1 MKTIDLRIPVH
12 FLPSL
17 FNSDDSGLNAEDIAA
32 LDAMTAA
39 YLEKNTHFH
48 AIDTRDDCGFL
59 KYHDL
64 QPFGVLAS
72 DCETVTFDIGQNH

>member
-1 MKTIDLRIPVH
+1 MNTIDLRIPVD
-12 FLPSL
+12 FLPAL
-17 FNSDDSGLNAEDIAA
+17 FYSDYTGLSDEDIAA
-32 LDAMTAA
+32 LDAMTETYLLKNA
-39 YLEKNTHFH
+39 YFH

-72 DCETVTFDIGQNH
+72 ECETVTFDIG

>member
-1 MKTIDLRIPVH
+1 MNTADLRIPVH

-17 FNSDDSGLNAEDIAA
+17 FNGDDSGLSDEDVAA
-32 LDAMTAA
+32 LDALTEAHLA
-39 YLEKNTHFH
+39 KNTHFH
-48 AIDTRDDCGFL
+48 AISTCDDCGFL

-72 DCETVTFDIGQNH
+72 DCETVTFDIG